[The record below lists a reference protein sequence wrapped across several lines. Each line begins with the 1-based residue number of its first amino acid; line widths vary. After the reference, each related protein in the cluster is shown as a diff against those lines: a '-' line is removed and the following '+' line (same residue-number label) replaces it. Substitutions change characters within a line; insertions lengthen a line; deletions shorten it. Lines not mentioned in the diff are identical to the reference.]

1 MRWRQELTFIIR
13 RLIHRRRAERE
24 LDDEIRAH
32 LEMEIEQNIADGMSP
47 EEARLAARRS
57 FGSVALSKE
66 DSRAMWGFGSLEI
79 FWQDLRY
86 GARMLLKNPGFTT
99 IAVLTLALGIGAN
112 TAIFSVVYTTL
123 LRPLPYPES
132 ERLVWLCERTPNFP
146 AMMISYPNFT
156 DWRAQQT
163 VFEQIGVYNR
173 GSYNLTGRGEP
184 RRLDGALLSADVFAA
199 LRARAA
205 LGRIFNN
212 DEDRPGASPVVV
224 LSHGLWQSRFGGDA
238 GIINQAITLNGRAYT
253 VIGVMPAG
261 FAFPMGLAFSARV
274 DIWTPVG
281 LLASE
286 PDYRSRGN
294 HPGLLGVARLKDG
307 VTLKQARAEMDAIA
321 ARLEQQY
328 PGPNRNLRVH
338 IDPML
343 DTYVGGARRALW
355 TLLAAVGLALL
366 IVCANMAN
374 LLLARAAGRASEIAV
389 RAALGA
395 SRRRIAQQL
404 LTESVLLAVVG
415 GVLGLLL
422 ARWGVPLILAIGGDS
437 IPRAAEISL
446 DAGMLAFTAVVTMLT
461 GALFGLTPA
470 WQASRADVQVA
481 LKDAARSLTG
491 ARSWLRQALIVA
503 EVALTILLLAGAGL
517 LLRSFYRLQQVDAGF
532 THERALSFKTALPQ
546 RKYAT
551 GEQRIAFFQGLR
563 EKLRALPGVE
573 EVAFASQFPLGKNGN
588 QKTFFIEGQPAPP
601 PNEALWMEV
610 TTASPDYFRALGIR
624 LLRGRYFTEQDNQD
638 HLRGRDLSRFSEGM
652 LKIAALNAIIVDEEF
667 ARRHWSK
674 EDPIGKRV
682 RLSHPFLGPALTVVG
697 VVARVKLA
705 RLNEQGGFV
714 QAYFPWLQ
722 SPADGA
728 VVVIRTRLEPETLIA
743 AARRQALAL
752 DPELPIYDVRTLT
765 EQRDI
770 SLAPER
776 LNLTLLS
783 GFAAVALLLAAIGLY
798 GVISYSVTQRTQE
811 IGLRMAVGARSR
823 DVLKLVIGQGMK
835 LIVIGAVIGLVAS
848 LALTRLMTSL
858 LFGVSATDPATFA
871 MIALLMVCVAL
882 VACYLPARRATKVDP
897 IIALRYE

>member
-1 MRWRQELTFIIR
+1 MRWKQELSFIVR

-24 LDDEIRAH
+24 LDEEIRAH

-86 GARMLLKNPGFTT
+86 GARMLLKRPGFTL

-112 TAIFSVVYTTL
+112 TAIFSVVYATL

-146 AMMISYPNFT
+146 GMAISYPNFT

-163 VFEQIGVYNR
+163 VFERIGVYNR

-212 DEDRPGASPVVV
+212 DEDRPSASPVVV
-224 LSHGLWQSRFGGDA
+224 LSYGLWQSRFGGDA

-355 TLLAAVGLALL
+355 TLLAAVGLAHL
-366 IVCANMAN
+366 IVCANVAN

-415 GVLGLLL
+415 GALGLLL

-601 PNEALWMEV
+601 PNETLWMEV

-624 LLRGRYFTEQDNQD
+624 LLRGRHFTEQDNQE

-652 LKIAALNAIIVDEEF
+652 RQNAALNTIIVDEEF
-667 ARRHWSK
+667 ARRHWPNA
-674 EDPIGKRV
+674 DPIGKRV
-682 RLSHPFLGPALTVVG
+682 RLSHPFMGPALTVVG

-714 QAYFPWLQ
+714 QAYLPWLQ
-722 SPADGA
+722 SPVDGA
-728 VVVIRTRLEPETLIA
+728 VVVIKTRLEPETLIA

-765 EQRDI
+765 EQR
-770 SLAPER
+770 
-776 LNLTLLS
+776 
-783 GFAAVALLLAAIGLY
+783 
-798 GVISYSVTQRTQE
+798 
-811 IGLRMAVGARSR
+811 
-823 DVLKLVIGQGMK
+823 
-835 LIVIGAVIGLVAS
+835 
-848 LALTRLMTSL
+848 
-858 LFGVSATDPATFA
+858 
-871 MIALLMVCVAL
+871 
-882 VACYLPARRATKVDP
+882 
-897 IIALRYE
+897 

>member
-1 MRWRQELTFIIR
+1 MFEWLKL
-13 RLIHRRRAERE
+13 RLRALFHKNEVDNE
-24 LDDEIRAH
+24 LDEELRFY
-32 LEMEIEQNIADGMSP
+32 LEKQTEQNVAQGMSP
-47 EEARLAARRS
+47 EEGAAAALRDFGGVEQAKEECRDAR
-57 FGSVALSKE
+57 GVSVIEEL
-66 DSRAMWGFGSLEI
+66 
-79 FWQDLRY
+79 WQDLRY
-86 GARMLLKNPGFTT
+86 GARMLLKNPGFTL
-99 IAVLTLALGIGAN
+99 IGVLTLALGIGAN
-112 TAIFSVVYTTL
+112 TAIFSVVYATL

-132 ERLVWLCERTPNFP
+132 ERLVWMSERAPNFP
-146 AMMISYPNFT
+146 EMAISYPDFA

-184 RRLDGALLSADVFAA
+184 QRLDGAFLSADVFAA

-205 LGRIFNN
+205 VGRVFNN
-212 DEDRPGASPVVV
+212 DEDSPGANPVVV
-224 LSHGLWQSRFGGDA
+224 LSYGLWQSQFGGDA
-238 GIINQAITLNGRAYT
+238 GIVNQVITLDGGAYT

-261 FAFPMGLAFSARV
+261 FAFPMGLAFPMRV
-274 DIWTPVG
+274 DCWTPVG

-286 PDYRSRGN
+286 PEYQSRGN
-294 HPGLLGVARLKDG
+294 HPGLLGVARLKSG

-328 PGPNRNLRVH
+328 PGSNRNIRVR

-343 DTYVGGARRALW
+343 DTYVGDARRALW
-355 TLLAAVGLALL
+355 TQLGAVGLVLL
-366 IVCANMAN
+366 IVCANVAN
-374 LLLARAAGRASEIAV
+374 LLLARAAARQKEIAV

-404 LTESVLLAVVG
+404 LTESVLLAAVG
-415 GVLGLLL
+415 GALGFLL

-446 DAGMLAFTAVVTMLT
+446 DTGMLAFTAVVAVLT
-461 GALFGLTPA
+461 GILFGLAPA
-470 WQASRADVQVA
+470 WQASRADVQVV
-481 LKDAARSLTG
+481 LKDAARSLMG
-491 ARSWLRQALIVA
+491 ARGWLRQALIVA
-503 EVALTILLLAGAGL
+503 EVALTLLLLVGAGL

-532 THERALSFKTALPQ
+532 THERVLSFKTVLPQ

-551 GEQRIAFFQGLR
+551 GEQWIAFFQGLR

-573 EVAFASQFPLGKNGN
+573 EVAFASQFPLGKNRSQN
-588 QKTFFIEGQPAPP
+588 NFFIEGQPAPP
-601 PNEALWMEV
+601 LNETLWMEV
-610 TTASPDYFRALGIR
+610 TTASPNYFRALGIR
-624 LLRGRYFTEQDNQD
+624 LLRGRYFTEQDNQE
-638 HLRGRDLSRFSEGM
+638 HLRGRDLSRLSEWM
-652 LKIAALNAIIVDEEF
+652 RRNAALNAIIVDEEF
-667 ARRHWSK
+667 ARRHWPNV
-674 EDPIGKRV
+674 DPIGKRV
-682 RLSHPFLGPALTVVG
+682 RLYHPFMGPALTVVG

-714 QAYFPWLQ
+714 QAYLPWLQ
-722 SPADGA
+722 SPRDGA
-728 VVVIRTRLEPETLIA
+728 VVVIKTRLEPEILIA

-752 DPELPIYDVRTLT
+752 DPEQPIYHVRTLT

-823 DVLKLVIGQGMK
+823 DVLKLVIGQGMT
-835 LIVIGAVIGLVAS
+835 LAVIGAVIGLLAS

-871 MIALLMVCVAL
+871 IIALLLLGVAL
-882 VACYLPARRATKVDP
+882 VACYMPARRATKVDP

>member
-1 MRWRQELTFIIR
+1 MRWRKELSFIIR

-24 LDDEIRAH
+24 LDEEIRAH
-32 LEMEIEQNIADGMSP
+32 LEMEVERNVAEGMSP
-47 EEARLAARRS
+47 EEARTAALRS

-86 GARMLLKNPGFTT
+86 GMRMLLKNPGFTT

-112 TAIFSVVYTTL
+112 TAIFSVVYATL

-132 ERLVWLCERTPNFP
+132 ERLVWVSERAPNFSVM
-146 AMMISYPNFT
+146 AISYPDFA

-163 VFEQIGVYNR
+163 VFEEIGVYNR

-205 LGRIFNN
+205 VGRVFNKE
-212 DEDRPGASPVVV
+212 EDSPGAQPVVV
-224 LSHGLWQSRFGGDA
+224 LSYGLWQSQFGGDA
-238 GIINQAITLNGRAYT
+238 GVVNQVITLDGRSYS

-261 FAFPMGLAFSARV
+261 FTFPTGLAFPGRV
-274 DIWTPVG
+274 DCWTPVG
-281 LLASE
+281 LLANE
-286 PDYRSRGN
+286 PMYQSRGN
-294 HPGLLGVARLKDG
+294 HPGLLGVARLKSG

-328 PGPNRNLRVH
+328 PLPNQTIRVR

-343 DTYVGGARRALW
+343 DTYVGDAKRALW
-355 TLLAAVGLALL
+355 TLLGVVGLVLL
-366 IVCANMAN
+366 IVCANVAN
-374 LLLARAAGRASEIAV
+374 LSLARAAARQKEIAV
-389 RAALGA
+389 RVALGA

-415 GVLGLLL
+415 GALGFLL

-437 IPRAAEISL
+437 IPRAAEIRL
-446 DAGMLAFTAVVTMLT
+446 DTGMLAFTAVVAVLT
-461 GALFGLTPA
+461 GVLFGLAPA
-470 WQASRADVQVA
+470 WQASRADVQVV
-481 LKDAARSLTG
+481 LKDAARSLMG
-491 ARSWLRQALIVA
+491 AGSWLRQGLIVA
-503 EVALTILLLAGAGL
+503 EVALTLLLLVGAGL
-517 LLRSFYRLQQVDAGF
+517 LMRSFYRLQQVDAGF
-532 THERALSFKTALPQ
+532 THERVLSFKTVLPQ
-546 RKYAT
+546 RKYT
-551 GEQRIAFFQGLR
+551 TDEQRIAYFQGLR

-573 EVAFASQFPLGKNGN
+573 EVAFASNFPLGKNGN

-601 PNEALWMEV
+601 PNETLWMDV
-610 TTASPDYFRALGIR
+610 TTASPNYFRALGIR

-638 HLRGRDLSRFSEGM
+638 HLRGRDLSGLSEGM
-652 LKIAALNAIIVDEEF
+652 RRNAALNAIIVDEDF
-667 ARRHWSK
+667 ARRHWPNG
-674 EDPIGKRV
+674 DPIGKRV
-682 RLSHPFLGPALTVVG
+682 RFNPFIGPALTVVG
-697 VVARVKLA
+697 VVTRVKLY

-714 QAYFPWLQ
+714 QAYLPWLQ
-722 SPADGA
+722 SPSDGA
-728 VVVIRTRLEPETLIA
+728 VVVIKTRLEPERLIA

-752 DPELPIYDVRTLT
+752 DPEQPIYEVKTLT

-776 LNLTLLS
+776 LNLALLS

-811 IGLRMAVGARSR
+811 IGLRMAVGARSSN
-823 DVLKLVIGQGMK
+823 VLKLVIGQGMR
-835 LIVIGAVIGLVAS
+835 LAVIGAALGLLAS
-848 LALTRLMTSL
+848 LALTRVMKSL

-871 MIALLMVCVAL
+871 TIPLLLVVVAL
-882 VACYLPARRATKVDP
+882 VACYMPARRATKVDP
-897 IIALRYE
+897 LVAMRYE